1 MGGTIGKRYVPSLA
15 DFREYNREQ
24 LVDWLAANVG
34 GGLMHEGMGVRR
46 IDKRHKPGAGIP
58 LTGEMLRA
66 LEDPDAQLTDEIM
79 RRVVEDLEKE
89 RPLWH
94 AILTPV
100 YFAADASPA
109 RVEEWRRQASDSVPE
124 QYAALYGHYLA
135 AVEWMLARAEELLER
150 AGRMRLVAPSP
161 YPEDLETVWPKR
173 LRSEARRRTVRDLYY
188 KFLEELGDE
197 GEAYRRA
204 AEAVGYAE
212 RTVREK
218 IIKRQ
223 VGLKAQKVTHLA

>member
-1 MGGTIGKRYVPSLA
+1 MTKRSVPSLP

-24 LVDWLAANVG
+24 LLDWLAANVG
-34 GGLMHEGMGVRR
+34 GGLMREGMGVRR

-58 LTGEMLRA
+58 LNGEMLRA

-109 RVEEWRRQASDSVPE
+109 RAEEWRRQASDGFSE
-124 QYAALYGHYLA
+124 QHATLYGHYLA
-135 AVEWMLARAEELLER
+135 AVGWMLTRAEELLER
-150 AGRMRLVAPSP
+150 AGKMRLVAPSP
-161 YPEDLETVWPKR
+161 YPEELETIQPKR
-173 LRSEARRRTVRDLYY
+173 LRSEARRRMVRDLYY
-188 KFLEELGDE
+188 KFLEEIRDE
-197 GEAYRRA
+197 REAYRRA
-204 AEAVGYAE
+204 AEAVGYSE
-212 RTVREK
+212 RTVRDR
-218 IIKRQ
+218 IVKRQ
-223 VGLKAQKVTHLA
+223 AGR